1 MVRLNL
7 QSWLPKELHGEINHL
22 LVGFGQVGC
31 PNRLSFL
38 LSAEIR
44 HSSDVLLKVLCLPIG
59 PRCDVCDLNTK
70 DLCPSAQKVVNA
82 KNRKTI
88 VFSTP
93 EKDAY
98 PKLEVKLEE
107 EEEIEPGGDPN

>member
-1 MVRLNL
+1 MT
-7 QSWLPKELHGEINHL
+7 
-22 LVGFGQVGC
+22 
-31 PNRLSFL
+31 
-38 LSAEIR
+38 
-44 HSSDVLLKVLCLPIG
+44 DVLLKVICLPVG
-59 PRCDVCDLNTK
+59 PRCDLCDLNTK

-93 EKDAY
+93 EEDAY

-107 EEEIEPGGDPN
+107 EHEEIREEVRLEMAKTKDRKP

>member
-1 MVRLNL
+1 M
-7 QSWLPKELHGEINHL
+7 I
-22 LVGFGQVGC
+22 
-31 PNRLSFL
+31 
-38 LSAEIR
+38 
-44 HSSDVLLKVLCLPIG
+44 CLPVA

-70 DLCPSAQKVVNA
+70 GLCPSAQKVVNT

-93 EKDAY
+93 GEDTH

-107 EEEIEPGGDPN
+107 EHKEIGEELTSDVKTEEKIE